1 MNRKRWGRIGAVAV
15 VGAVVIAEMNA
26 CVAPITLTPPPLLD
40 GVVALGQFPR
50 EAREG
55 GFVTVDAGVIPG
67 PLPEVNM
74 SGPPTTVAWFSNE
87 GEGGKHEKRY
97 GWKPN
102 TQAEYDVVL
111 SNDGSGRTK
120 WTMNEI
126 NRATRARTAVHSGHL
141 WPCEPDWHAT
151 AGKREVGFKDCPQPI
166 QYDSSEVGLN
176 PDARDLAIFASYA
189 PPRETGNEETLTVSP
204 PIWISCTSGCC
215 TLGR

>member
-1 MNRKRWGRIGAVAV
+1 MNTKHWGRIGAVAV
-15 VGAVVIAEMNA
+15 VGALVMGEMNA
-26 CVAPITLTPPPLLD
+26 CAAPMTLTPPPLVD
-40 GVVALGQFPR
+40 GVVALGQFQR

-55 GFVTVDAGVIPG
+55 GFVTVDVGVVPG
-67 PLPEVNM
+67 ALPETNM

-102 TQAEYDVVL
+102 TEAEYDLVL
-111 SNDGSGRTK
+111 SNDGSGRTR

-126 NRATRARTAVHSGHL
+126 NRATRGRTAVHSGHL
-141 WPCEPDWHAT
+141 WTCEPDWHPT
-151 AGKREVGFKDCPQPI
+151 AGKREVGFKDCPQRI
-166 QYDSSEVGLN
+166 QYDSSEVALN
-176 PDARDLAIFASYA
+176 PDPRRLATFASYI
-189 PPRETGNEETLTVSP
+189 PPDRTGNEETLTVSH